1 MFKKIALAAACA
13 LAMSGCN
20 TTSVVNGI
28 NAVSGALT
36 NPQSQQAL
44 ANLKAGST
52 AIICGV
58 SSVAQLASKLTIPGH
73 NGQVMIADAQTL
85 YTDTAATCAFLGGT
99 PGALG
104 TVPATAVPPATSGS

>member
-1 MFKKIALAAACA
+1 MFKKLTLAAACA
-13 LAMSGCN
+13 LALSGCN
-20 TTSVVNGI
+20 TAGVVSDI

-36 NPQSQQAL
+36 SPQSQQAL

-58 SSVAQLASKLTIPGH
+58 ASVAQLGSKLSIPGH
-73 NGQVMIADAQTL
+73 NGQVLIADAQTL

-104 TVPATAVPPATSGS
+104 TVPTTAVAP